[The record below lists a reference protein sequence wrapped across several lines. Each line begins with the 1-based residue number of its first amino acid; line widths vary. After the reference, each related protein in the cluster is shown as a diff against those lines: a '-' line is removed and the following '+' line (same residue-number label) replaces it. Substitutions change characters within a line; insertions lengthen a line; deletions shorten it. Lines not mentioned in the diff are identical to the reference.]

1 MPFDEALAKVIS
13 EKFREAVTLR
23 LGGYQRTEF
32 EAMLQAILGI
42 KNRRNVQLWT
52 RYGVQERDF
61 LYKRLGQ
68 YELGLREFIARRFI
82 NNIEPSY
89 PVKRK
94 PFFLP
99 LDTQDYQQI
108 LRYFND
114 KWIRAYC
121 SRIFFSNI
129 EFLIEYSADS
139 NVEGEVIDLNSS
151 EFDDVLED

>member
-1 MPFDEALAKVIS
+1 MPFDEKLAEVIS
-13 EKFREAVTLR
+13 DNFRDAVTFR
-23 LGGYQRTEF
+23 LGGYQRGEF

-52 RYGVQERDF
+52 RPGVQTRNF
-61 LYKRLGQ
+61 INKNLGQ
-68 YELGLREFIARRFI
+68 YELGLREFIAKRFI
-82 NNIEPSY
+82 NNVEPSY

-94 PFFLP
+94 PFILP
-99 LDTQDYQQI
+99 MDTQDHQKI
-108 LRYFND
+108 LTYFND
-114 KWIRAYC
+114 PWIRAYC

-139 NVEGEVIDLNSS
+139 NVEGVPVDMNSP

>member
-1 MPFDEALAKVIS
+1 MPFDERLAEVIS
-13 EKFREAVTLR
+13 EKFRDAVTER
-23 LGGYQRTEF
+23 LGSYQRAEF
-32 EAMLQAILGI
+32 EAMLQSILGI

-52 RYGVQERDF
+52 RRGVQKRPF

-68 YELGLREFIARRFI
+68 YELGLREFIAKRFI

-99 LDTQDYQQI
+99 LDTRDYEKI
-108 LRYFND
+108 LTYFND
-114 KWIRAYC
+114 GWIRAYC
-121 SRIFFSNI
+121 SRIYFSNI

-139 NVEGEVIDLNSS
+139 NVSGEPIDLNSP